1 LFLVKL
7 IDNMFIIATKKKE
20 IPSLTINKN
29 ITKCVGYNAMGKT
42 IFLKLIL
49 NLMKKDIIYNKKNI
63 NYSTSQK
70 KKNLFLNL
78 NNKIWIL
85 DEPYTALD
93 YYNYMYLKTIMIEH
107 INKNGVIIYTQNK
120 MKYKNKIFYFY
131 ISFYWI

>member
-1 LFLVKL
+1 
-7 IDNMFIIATKKKE
+7 MFSISSQKKE
-20 IPSLTINKN
+20 IPTITINKN
-29 ITKCVGYNAMGKT
+29 ITKCIGYNAMGKT

-49 NLMKKDIIYNKKNI
+49 NIINKNINNYKKNK

-70 KKNLFLNL
+70 KKKLFTNL

-85 DEPYTALD
+85 DEPHTALD
-93 YYNYMYLKTIMIEH
+93 YYNFMYLKTIMIEH
-107 INKNGVIIYTQNK
+107 INKNGTIIYTQNK

>member
-1 LFLVKL
+1 
-7 IDNMFIIATKKKE
+7 MFNIITKKKE
-20 IPSLTINKN
+20 IPTIIIRKN

-49 NLMKKDIIYNKKNI
+49 NIINKNI
-63 NYSTSQK
+63 NTYTKNKKYSTSQRK
-70 KKNLFLNL
+70 KYLFHNL

-85 DEPYTALD
+85 DEPHTALD
-93 YYNYMYLKTIMIEH
+93 YYNYMYLKTTMIEH
-107 INKNGVIIYTQNK
+107 INKKGIIIYTQNK

>member
-1 LFLVKL
+1 
-7 IDNMFIIATKKKE
+7 MFIISSKKKE
-20 IPSLTINKN
+20 IPAITIYKN
-29 ITKCVGYNAMGKT
+29 ITKCIGYNAMGKT

-49 NLMKKDIIYNKKNI
+49 NTISKNTSSYNKNKK
-63 NYSTSQK
+63 YSTSKK
-70 KKNLFLNL
+70 KKNVFSNL
-78 NNKIWIL
+78 NNKVWIL

-107 INKNGVIIYTQNK
+107 INKKGTIIYTQNK